1 MVTAT
6 ESRLITFAHSPDPD
20 DAFMF
25 YGFETGDVT
34 IPGCTVQHHL
44 EDIQSLNERAFRGE
58 FEITAVSAH
67 AYAHLA
73 DRYWVLSCGA
83 SVGRKYG
90 PILVSRQT
98 SNDFQFRTGRV
109 AIPGKWTT

>member
-1 MVTAT
+1 D
-6 ESRLITFAHSPDPD
+6 SNLITHDSQLITHDSHLLTFAHSPDPD

-25 YGFETGDVT
+25 YGFAAGAVK
-34 IPGCTVQHHL
+34 IPGFEVRHHL
-44 EDIQSLNERAFRGE
+44 EDIQTLNERAFRGE

-83 SVGRKYG
+83 SVGRRYG
-90 PILVSRQT
+90 PILV
-98 SNDFQFRTGRV
+98 
-109 AIPGKWTT
+109 